1 MKSGLFSIYSRYIR
15 PALSRAIH
23 ATLRYPSVAIRLHN
37 AIAKWPRLHQYL
49 LGVYAERL
57 PPEISNKS
65 VPDQKFEQKLEAAP
79 PVVRV
84 IFDQL
89 KAVRDRAAGG

>member
-1 MKSGLFSIYSRYIR
+1 MRSGLFIIYSRFIR

-23 ATLRYPSVAIRLHN
+23 VTLRYPSVAVRLHN
-37 AIAKWPRLHQYL
+37 AIAKWPRLHQFL

-57 PPEISNKS
+57 PSEIPNKS
-65 VPDQKFEQKLEAAP
+65 VPEQKFEQKLEATP
-79 PVVRV
+79 PLMKA

-89 KAVRDRAAGG
+89 KAVRERAAGG

>member
-1 MKSGLFSIYSRYIR
+1 MKSGLFIIYSRFIR

-37 AIAKWPRLHQYL
+37 AIAKWPRLHQFL
-49 LGVYAERL
+49 LGIYAERL
-57 PPEISNKS
+57 PSKISSGS
-65 VPDQKFEQKLEAAP
+65 VLDQKFEQKLEAAP
-79 PVVRV
+79 PLVKA

-89 KAVRDRAAGG
+89 KAARERSAGG

>member
-1 MKSGLFSIYSRYIR
+1 MKSGLFIIYSRFIR

-23 ATLRYPSVAIRLHN
+23 ATLRYPSMAVPLHN
-37 AIAKWPRLHQYL
+37 AIAKWPRLHQFL
-49 LGVYAERL
+49 LGIYAERL
-57 PPEISNKS
+57 PSKISSGS
-65 VPDQKFEQKLEAAP
+65 VLDQKFEQKLEAAP